1 MEVDFQLLAT
11 IHRTLRQ
18 ETDLNERITKGPR
31 RIKVAANAQ
40 AEAEKILAS
49 ENQRLAD
56 TKKASTSKQRQ
67 LEERESHIEKLSAQR
82 NGCANNKE
90 YQLLTDQI
98 AADKQANSVLEDE
111 ILELLG
117 RADEIE
123 KVILDLQKKVDQAT
137 TETQRVKDEVDAQL
151 RQLNNDYERVNL
163 ERIELEKSLPIDIR
177 GDYKRMVS
185 SAGESTLAVVEDA
198 NCGNCFSML
207 QPRVLDALRQ
217 SKGVR
222 CTSCSAFL
230 YLPENRS
237 ISTPTNS

>member
-31 RIKVAANAQ
+31 RVIVAATAQ
-40 AEAEKILAS
+40 EKAEKILAT
-49 ENQRLAD
+49 ENQRLAE

-123 KVILDLQKKVDQAT
+123 KVIVDLQTKVDQAK

-151 RQLNNDYERVNL
+151 KQLKSDFERVNA
-163 ERIELEKSLPIDIR
+163 ERVELEKSLPIDIR
-177 GDYKRMVS
+177 GDYKRVVS
-185 SAGESTLAVVEDA
+185 SAGESTLAVVEDG
-198 NCGNCFSML
+198 NCGNCFATL
-207 QPRVLDALRQ
+207 TPRVLDALRQ
-217 SKGVR
+217 SKVVR

-230 YLPENRS
+230 YLPENRA
-237 ISTPTNS
+237 IGTPSNS